1 MRQILFHSTVIIN
14 QLKMNKHKHLRVS
27 DHRKRT
33 ASHHHAGDY
42 VPTAMTNRT
51 VWWRVSEER
60 VSRYW
65 PFTSTRAPAP
75 GSVHQISC
83 LSPSDGHHHVVLGTA
98 LTAAS
103 RSYCIDIHRK
113 LCFCFCLKNPY
124 YTTFGK
130 SASWARCD
138 RIWMPLSHE
147 EGKRPMKRGTAPV
160 TCCNLGWEVHLST
173 DAVSL
178 LRASPFILG
187 PCFLYNPHLN

>member
-65 PFTSTRAPAP
+65 PFTSTRAP

-113 LCFCFCLKNPY
+113 LCFCFCLKNPILHNVREK
-124 YTTFGK
+124 TELGQVWSHLNATEPWRGE
-130 SASWARCD
+130 A
-138 RIWMPLSHE
+138 PHE
-147 EGKRPMKRGTAPV
+147 EGNCPGHM
-160 TCCNLGWEVHLST
+160 L
-173 DAVSL
+173 
-178 LRASPFILG
+178 
-187 PCFLYNPHLN
+187 

>member
-1 MRQILFHSTVIIN
+1 MFLQRWPIELFDDESVRNACPGTDRSLVPG
-14 QLKMNKHKHLRVS
+14 LR
-27 DHRKRT
+27 
-33 ASHHHAGDY
+33 
-42 VPTAMTNRT
+42 
-51 VWWRVSEER
+51 
-60 VSRYW
+60 
-65 PFTSTRAPAP
+65 AP
-75 GSVHQISC
+75 GSAHQISC
-83 LSPSDGHHHVVLGTA
+83 FSPSDGHHHVVLGTA

-113 LCFCFCLKNPY
+113 LCFCFCLKTPY

-130 SASWARCD
+130 RPSWARCD

-187 PCFLYNPHLN
+187 PCFIYTTLIWTK